1 VRSYFSKEGIM
12 AEEKSEAYV
21 RAEKRVEAKLG
32 FYRHFAVYIGVNL
45 LLFLINFFFSRG
57 EWWFYWPLLGWG
69 IGVFLHFMRVFV
81 TEGLITDRVKE
92 GMIKKELQKEEKK
105 DTKR

>member
-1 VRSYFSKEGIM
+1 VV
-12 AEEKSEAYV
+12 EEKSEAYI

-45 LLFLINFFFSRG
+45 LLFLINVFSSRG

-69 IGVFLHFMRVFV
+69 IGVFFHFMNVFV
-81 TEGLITDRVKE
+81 TGRLITEGVKE
-92 GMIKKELQKEEKK
+92 RMIRKELDKEEKNAQPK
-105 DTKR
+105 P

>member
-1 VRSYFSKEGIM
+1 MV
-12 AEEKSEAYV
+12 EEKSAAYI

-45 LLFLINFFFSRG
+45 LLFLINVFSSRG

-69 IGVFLHFMRVFV
+69 IGVFFHFLKVFV
-81 TEGLITDRVKE
+81 TGGLLSERVRE
-92 GMIKKELQKEEKK
+92 GMIRKELRKEEK
-105 DTKR
+105 RPNQG